1 MNAWRWIGCM
11 ALAFLGYWVSI
22 GSVGP
27 GWWLINNVPVTG
39 VYLAL
44 VMPLV
49 GGFLITNAGA
59 LLAPSHKILVAS
71 LLVPVVSFAPFC
83 LALVMLLFSDH
94 PRPGEVVT
102 ILWGLNGRFMIAA
115 AIGAALAVAGQSW
128 RLRKS
133 EM

>member
-1 MNAWRWIGCM
+1 MNTWRWMGCIGI
-11 ALAFLGYWVSI
+11 AFLGYWISI

-59 LLAPSHKILVAS
+59 LLAPSHQILIAS
-71 LLVPVVSFAPFC
+71 LLVPIVSFAPFC

-94 PRPGEVVT
+94 TRPGEVVA
-102 ILWGLNGRFMIAA
+102 ILWTLNSRFMIAA

-128 RLRKS
+128 RLRKR
-133 EM
+133 